1 VRARP
6 GPTFVPALL
15 VLGIAGGA
23 LFFADATWLRLCS
36 ALLLLVGIALG
47 VFAIATP
54 EFLAADADGDGEPG
68 ADA

>member
-6 GPTFVPALL
+6 GPTFLPALL
-15 VLGIAGGA
+15 ILGIAGGV

-54 EFLAADADGDGEPG
+54 EFLTADAEEGGGLEP
-68 ADA
+68 DA